1 MTTNTHTF
9 LKEGFFVKKFK
20 KVLALS
26 LAAAMGLSL
35 VACNGN
41 ANTTTSAPD
50 GDDTTATDDQSTDEQ
65 KPSGGGDFYIYV
77 WNDEFPKLMKNYMP
91 GFTANSDLTGGTMED
106 GTNIHFV
113 TNESKD
119 MKYQTELD
127 KALQGGSPVDMF
139 LVEADYA
146 TKYTSAEANVA
157 MDVKDLGIT
166 DDDLANM
173 YSYAKNIVTDTNG
186 VTRGVSWQAAPGF
199 FAYRKDIAQEV
210 LGVSDS
216 ADVQAKISNWDDF
229 TAVAKQMKDK
239 GYYMVSDYTEG
250 SRNFNAKRSTP
261 WVKDNVVSVPKEIDE
276 WTDMAKGWYDNGYMH
291 GGNNFA
297 GDGEWGADMK
307 EDGKA
312 FGYFACTWYLNFSM
326 KPQITTDPTSEDYK
340 WGVCQGPSAW
350 YWGGTW
356 ICASST
362 CSNTQLAYDI
372 MYSMTCDVDI
382 MKEIASKELNFANN
396 KKAMEE
402 FAKEFTGNETFD
414 WLDFGDDNY
423 FTMCVEFADAIE
435 VDVNMMTQY
444 DQIIE
449 SYQNYA
455 GEYFNGAIDKET
467 MLNNFYTEI
476 TEKYQEL
483 SRPE

>member
-41 ANTTTSAPD
+41 ANTTTSTSG

-77 WNDEFPKLMKNYMP
+77 WNDEFPKLMANYMP
-91 GFTANSDLTGGTMED
+91 GFTANSDMTGGTMED

-127 KALQGGSPVDMF
+127 KALQGGSQVDMF

-239 GYYMVSDYTEG
+239 G
-250 SRNFNAKRSTP
+250 
-261 WVKDNVVSVPKEIDE
+261 
-276 WTDMAKGWYDNGYMH
+276 
-291 GGNNFA
+291 
-297 GDGEWGADMK
+297 
-307 EDGKA
+307 
-312 FGYFACTWYLNFSM
+312 
-326 KPQITTDPTSEDYK
+326 
-340 WGVCQGPSAW
+340 
-350 YWGGTW
+350 
-356 ICASST
+356 
-362 CSNTQLAYDI
+362 
-372 MYSMTCDVDI
+372 
-382 MKEIASKELNFANN
+382 
-396 KKAMEE
+396 
-402 FAKEFTGNETFD
+402 
-414 WLDFGDDNY
+414 
-423 FTMCVEFADAIE
+423 
-435 VDVNMMTQY
+435 
-444 DQIIE
+444 
-449 SYQNYA
+449 
-455 GEYFNGAIDKET
+455 
-467 MLNNFYTEI
+467 
-476 TEKYQEL
+476 
-483 SRPE
+483 